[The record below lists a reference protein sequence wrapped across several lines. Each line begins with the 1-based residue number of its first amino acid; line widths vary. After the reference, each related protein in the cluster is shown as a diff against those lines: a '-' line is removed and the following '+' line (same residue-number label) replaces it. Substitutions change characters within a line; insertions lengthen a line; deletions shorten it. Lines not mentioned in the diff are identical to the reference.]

1 MKRGDILIVDFS
13 VYNPQEKVRP
23 ALAVQNDR
31 DNARMKN
38 TIVALITGNVSRSG
52 EPTQFLLERKH
63 PDYAASGLHK
73 DPVVNFSNLITIRQQ
88 GYPAYHRQALARH
101 HGSDRGLPQG
111 RARPSLIARFFAG
124 SM

>member
-38 TIVALITGNVSRSG
+38 TIVALITGNVS
-52 EPTQFLLERKH
+52 
-63 PDYAASGLHK
+63 
-73 DPVVNFSNLITIRQQ
+73 
-88 GYPAYHRQALARH
+88 
-101 HGSDRGLPQG
+101 
-111 RARPSLIARFFAG
+111 AG
-124 SM
+124 

>member
-38 TIVALITGNVSRSG
+38 TIVVLITGNVSRMS
-52 EPTQFLLERKH
+52 EPTQFLLDRTH
-63 PDYAASGLHK
+63 PDYSASGLHK
-73 DPVVNFSNLITIRQQ
+73 ASVVNCSNLITIRQRDILHTIGTLSRETMDQ
-88 GYPAYHRQALARH
+88 IDACLKAAL
-101 HGSDRGLPQG
+101 GL
-111 RARPSLIARFFAG
+111 R
-124 SM
+124 